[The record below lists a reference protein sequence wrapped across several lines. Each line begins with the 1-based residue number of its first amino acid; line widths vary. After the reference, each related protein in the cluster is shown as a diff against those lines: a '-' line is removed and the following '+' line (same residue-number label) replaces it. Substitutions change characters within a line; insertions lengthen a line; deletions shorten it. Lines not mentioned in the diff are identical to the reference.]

1 MSEANQP
8 PLDSDDLQGTAREF
22 LEYCEEERERRR
34 DSGEVFDEVVYRE
47 AVDMVLRRLRN
58 LAQEGVL

>member
-8 PLDSDDLQGTAREF
+8 PLASDDLQGTAREF

-34 DSGEVFDEVVYRE
+34 DSGEAFDEDLYQE
-47 AVDMVLRRLRN
+47 AVELVLRRLRH
-58 LAQEGVL
+58 LEQEGAL

>member
-8 PLDSDDLQGTAREF
+8 PLDSDDLQGTASEF
-22 LEYCEEERERRR
+22 LEFCEEERDRRR
-34 DSGEVFDEVVYRE
+34 DSGAAFDEELYQE

-58 LAQEGVL
+58 LEQGGAL

>member
-34 DSGEVFDEVVYRE
+34 DSGAAFDEVLYQE

-58 LAQEGVL
+58 LEQGGAL